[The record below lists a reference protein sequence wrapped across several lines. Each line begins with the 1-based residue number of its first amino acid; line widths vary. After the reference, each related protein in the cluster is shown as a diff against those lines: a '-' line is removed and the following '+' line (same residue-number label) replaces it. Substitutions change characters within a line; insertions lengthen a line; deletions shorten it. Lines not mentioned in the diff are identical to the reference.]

1 MTLSRLPHKHPE
13 FSHFNIILNKPQ
25 IVLVF
30 SRITHPYSM
39 SRPVAF
45 LYNKVISLRERE
57 QIIPIF
63 YINKFALSF
72 CWSCCVCGAARVV
85 AGPPA
90 GGVRRACEYYRT
102 KVLVLHFIPNLYH
115 SSVTLKLI
123 TINGRFIFTF
133 DVPNGLLMCST
144 DLLIVFFDF

>member
-25 IVLVF
+25 NVLVF
-30 SRITHPYSM
+30 SRITHSYSM

-63 YINKFALSF
+63 LNKFALSF
-72 CWSCCVCGAARVV
+72 CWSCCVCGGVV

-90 GGVRRACEYYRT
+90 ASAGRVSTTTTYQQGTRT
-102 KVLVLHFIPNLYH
+102 TFYTEFIPQQCHFKTN
-115 SSVTLKLI
+115 
-123 TINGRFIFTF
+123 N
-133 DVPNGLLMCST
+133 N
-144 DLLIVFFDF
+144 